1 MLIKEEKY
9 ILILGKGSTQ
19 GFDNIT
25 STVENEY
32 AINFSEQQK
41 KFCLS
46 WNYNDANSY
55 LFVKGV

>member
-1 MLIKEEKY
+1 MLIIEEKY

-19 GFDNIT
+19 GFDNTT

-46 WNYNDANSY
+46 WNYNGANSY
-55 LFVKGV
+55 LF